1 MPKTRIQKEEMVAK
15 LSDRLERSASVVL
28 VSMTAVKVS
37 QVEMI
42 RDALFTDGSQ
52 LQVPKNRLLQ
62 KVLEDQKL
70 SVPAEVLDQPVGLV
84 FSYSDPVSPA
94 KTIATIKK
102 EVEALQI
109 LGGIMDGKYLS
120 ASEVEALASLPSR
133 EQLLGQLVSTIASP
147 LSGLVN
153 VLQGNIRGLVTVLS
167 QVRDQKA

>member
-94 KTIATIKK
+94 KNIATIKK